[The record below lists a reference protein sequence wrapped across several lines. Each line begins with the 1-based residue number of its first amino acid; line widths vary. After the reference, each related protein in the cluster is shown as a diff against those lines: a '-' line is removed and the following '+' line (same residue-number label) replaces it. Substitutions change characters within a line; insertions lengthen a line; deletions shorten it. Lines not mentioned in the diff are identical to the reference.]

1 MVREGPRIESI
12 DRALQLLTAMMDA
25 GGQPLSLAEL
35 TERVGIAKPT
45 CYRAL
50 STLKLRGFVEQ
61 DVETGQYR
69 LGPMAMRMGET
80 FAGTRNLAGALHPV
94 LVRLS
99 RATGELVHLG
109 VLSGD
114 RMLYIDKVEPE
125 RAIRVWSAIGQTVPV
140 ATSALGRAVLST
152 RDLTDQQLGSYLLG
166 APGSS
171 MEELRRAV
179 DAARDKGFSEEHG
192 ENEPDVACVGVALMR
207 QDVAVAAVSVTSLAS
222 RMTPARQAELVRIIR
237 EELPATLPSWLR
249 IVEGM

>member
-1 MVREGPRIESI
+1 MAHEGPRIESI
-12 DRALQLLTAMMDA
+12 DRALRLLTTMMDA
-25 GGQPLSLAEL
+25 GGRPLSLAEL

-50 STLKLRGFVEQ
+50 STMKLRGFVEQ

-80 FAGTRNLAGALHPV
+80 FAGTRTLAGALHPV

-125 RAIRVWSAIGQTVPV
+125 RAIRVWSAIGQSVPV

-152 RDLTDQQLGSYLLG
+152 RDLTDQQLGSYLLDS
-166 APGSS
+166 PGSS
-171 MEELRRAV
+171 LSELRRAV
-179 DAARDKGFSEEHG
+179 DAARAKGFSEEHG

-222 RMTPARQAELVRIIR
+222 RMTPSRRAELVRIIR